1 MIQRPESPNTLAA
14 KLRIW
19 GGDGEESSEQGDSE
33 SGSGGKDGA
42 GNGDSPIEKTAEQ
55 KRIEEL
61 EAALEGTKKKHADE
75 KKRAD
80 DVTADLQKRDRE
92 GMEEHERTEAER
104 DDYKAKYEKLLKV
117 VETSVTKD
125 AIRSISDAK
134 DKSGKPKYP
143 WHDVEAVTAFL
154 DKGEIKIDLD
164 TGEVTGL
171 ESQLKNIASKRPYL
185 LVAEQNSNN
194 NQGTPSLG
202 GPATGGHPTG
212 GAGRQRETDRQKLGQ
227 KYKLPGFMGARS

>member
-1 MIQRPESPNTLAA
+1 MTQRPKSPNPLAA

-19 GGDGEESSEQGDSE
+19 GCDGEEQQQQSGSE
-33 SGSGGKDGA
+33 SSGA
-42 GNGDSPIEKTAEQ
+42 GEDDGGDGNSSAEKTAEQ

-61 EAALEGTKKKHADE
+61 EAALEGTKKKQADE

-80 DVTADLQKRDRE
+80 DALADLQKRDRE

-104 DDYKAKYEKLLKV
+104 DDYKSKYEKLLKI
-117 VETSVTKD
+117 VETSVTND
-125 AIRSISDAK
+125 AIRRISDVK
-134 DKSGKPKYP
+134 DKSGKQKYP

-171 ESQLKNIASKRPYL
+171 DSQLKNIAAKRPYL
-185 LVAEQNSNN
+185 LATEQNSNSN
-194 NQGTPSLG
+194 DGTPISG
-202 GPATGGHPTG
+202 GPATGGQPTG
-212 GAGRQRETDRQKLGQ
+212 GGGRQRETDRQKLGQ
-227 KYKLPGFMGARS
+227 KYKLPGFMGART